1 MTKALTARSVE
12 QVKPDLKVREIPD
25 GALPGLYLVV
35 QPSGTRS
42 FALRYRHVGRT
53 RNMTLG
59 RWPAFS
65 LGEARDAARS
75 ALRAIAEGRDPASE
89 RRHARQDTSTLF
101 DEVARL
107 FIERDQRPNNRTWKE
122 AARLIGLRPE
132 GDRLT
137 AVRGGIVDRWSGRRI
152 EDIRKR
158 EVIAT
163 IDALSDRPAIKQN
176 TYAALR
182 RLFNWALARDL
193 LATSPCAG
201 IEAPAPSPARDRVLT
216 DDELRW
222 FWHACEAVG
231 PPFAPLFRLLC
242 LTAQRREEVGG
253 VRWTE
258 LNSNVWTIPAER
270 VKNGREHSLILPEAA
285 AALIRSMP
293 RVERCPYIFSTTGR
307 TPVSGYSEAK
317 RRLDLAMLKLAR
329 NETGDVH
336 AQIPPW
342 RLHDLRRTAA
352 SGMARLG
359 ISLPTIEKV
368 LNHVSGSFGGIVG
381 VYQRHEFKDE
391 KAAALK
397 AWTEHVIEVVRGR
410 IDAELGVL
418 IPVKAIQPADA

>member
-1 MTKALTARSVE
+1 MARALTARSVE
-12 QVKPDLKVREIPD
+12 QATPTSKVREIPD

-65 LGEARDAARS
+65 LGEAREAARV
-75 ALRAIAEGRDPASE
+75 AIQAVAEGRDPAGE
-89 RRHARQDTSTLF
+89 RRHAKSDASTLF
-101 DEVARL
+101 EQVARL
-107 FIERDQRPNNRTWKE
+107 FIDRDQRPNNRTWKE
-122 AARLIGLRPE
+122 TARLLGLRAE
-132 GDRLT
+132 DDRVIELK
-137 AVRGGIVDRWSGRRI
+137 GGIVDRWSGRRL

-158 EVIAT
+158 DVIAAL
-163 IDALSDRPAIKQN
+163 DALSDRPATKQN

-193 LATSPCAG
+193 IATSPCTG
-201 IEAPAPSPARDRVLT
+201 VEAPALSPARDRVLT

-222 FWHACEAVG
+222 FWQACDALG

-242 LTAQRREEVGG
+242 LTGQRREEVGG
-253 VRWTE
+253 MRWSE
-258 LNSNVWTIPAER
+258 LDGALWTLPAER
-270 VKNGREHSLILPEAA
+270 VKNGREHSLVLPSPAR
-285 AALIRSMP
+285 ALINNIP
-293 RVERCPYIFSTTGR
+293 RVEGCPFVFSTTGK

-317 RRLDLAMLKLAR
+317 RRLDETMLKLAR
-329 NETGDVH
+329 GETGRDD
-336 AQIPPW
+336 ARIPQW

-359 ISLPTIEKV
+359 IDLPTIEKV

-381 VYQRHEFKDE
+381 VYQRHEFKAE
-391 KAAALK
+391 KATALEAWAA
-397 AWTEHVIEVVRGR
+397 HVEQIVAGAPNPVVR
-410 IDAELGVL
+410 AV
-418 IPVKAIQPADA
+418 